1 MRFDRRVTS
10 CDRRRRRTN
19 RVPTG
24 VNRLR
29 CANIPV
35 HRIRRKNQVYTGYSA
50 LFNPERYHTIWGIG
64 PPVLPACEEEVSRL
78 RMGLDPSIVDYR

>member
-1 MRFDRRVTS
+1 M
-10 CDRRRRRTN
+10 
-19 RVPTG
+19 TG
-24 VNRLR
+24 GEDAQTGCQQEQTASGVR
-29 CANIPV
+29 V
-35 HRIRRKNQVYTGYSA
+35 HRVRRKNQVTGYSA